1 MNYEL
6 KLLDS
11 TLRHSQDSQVL
22 NNACIYYKNLLYYLN
37 VMKETKDLQLFFRL
51 QNICYKEPEEEDGK
65 VINKAIELANSTYSL
80 DNKKNQ
86 NITDKRTSLL
96 SAIENA
102 YFTEEKLNNDIKLV
116 TSLITQYQLL
126 LLDVIKNNEQNKRLN
141 K

>member
-80 DNKKNQ
+80 DNK